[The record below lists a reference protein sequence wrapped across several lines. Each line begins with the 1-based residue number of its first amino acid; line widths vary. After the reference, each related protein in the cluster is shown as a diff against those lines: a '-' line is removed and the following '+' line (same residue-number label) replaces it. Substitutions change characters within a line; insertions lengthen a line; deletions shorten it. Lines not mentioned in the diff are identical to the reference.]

1 MNIISLEEACHF
13 LWREEITDWG
23 EENITNHIY
32 VSKGTDLVGYVPR
45 RTGVF
50 QLFNTPKKSWSTKGR
65 KFKKLNKKDIAKI
78 IEQNT

>member
-1 MNIISLEEACHF
+1 
-13 LWREEITDWG
+13 
-23 EENITNHIY
+23 

-65 KFKKLNKKDIAKI
+65 KFKKLNKKQIKEI